1 MTKKNK
7 PNILQTRRLRLQA
20 IGCGDGRAVLAL
32 LTNEEVGKT
41 YMVPAF
47 PDRQSQW
54 RLYERLRQLSLCPE
68 RFVYGIYLETQLIG
82 ILNEVETGESE
93 IELGYAI
100 HPDHKGNGYATE
112 ALRAAIDALL
122 NMGYK
127 AVHAG
132 AFEDNAASIRVM
144 EKCGMRRLPQTE
156 EVEYRG
162 ELHRCVMF
170 EVRGKE

>member
-1 MTKKNK
+1 MENKNK
-7 PNILQTRRLRLQA
+7 PDVLQTPRLRLQA
-20 IGCGDGRAVLAL
+20 IRYGNGRAVLSL

-41 YMVPAF
+41 YMVPEF
-47 PDRQSQW
+47 PDRRSQW
-54 RLYERLRQLSLCPE
+54 RLFERLRQLSRCPE
-68 RFVYGIYLETQLIG
+68 RFVYGIYLGGRLIG
-82 ILNEVETGESE
+82 ILNEVETSETE
-93 IELGYAI
+93 IELGYVI

-112 ALRAAIDALL
+112 ALQAAIDALL

-127 AVHAG
+127 AVRAG
-132 AFEDNAASIRVM
+132 AFEENLASIRVM

-162 ELHRCVMF
+162 KLHRCILF